1 MTDQIV
7 ALPLY
12 EPMYFNGVMHQT
24 WVNFF
29 DRLATLSNSA
39 DMIQLIELAQK
50 VGEQVSSQAV
60 QAQQGFEISTIQNTF
75 DLVQYSSMQ
84 HTEKFET
91 IPILPN
97 QTQELPPLQAV
108 FLCQEQPFSMV
119 GLPPSGVISP

>member
-1 MTDQIV
+1 MTDQII

-12 EPMYFNGVMHQT
+12 EPMYINGQLSPT

-29 DRLATLSNSA
+29 ESLVTLSNSA
-39 DMIQLIELAQK
+39 DMIKLVELAQN
-50 VGEQVSSQAV
+50 VGEQVSNQAV

-108 FLCQEQPFSMV
+108 FLCHEQPFSMV

>member
-1 MTDQIV
+1 MQIPKISHV
-7 ALPLY
+7 PIQQ
-12 EPMYFNGVMHQT
+12 PMYFNGVMHQA

-29 DRLATLSNSA
+29 ERLATLSNSA
-39 DMIQLIELAQK
+39 DMIQLVELAQK

-60 QAQQGFEISTIQNTF
+60 QGQHGFDIAT
-75 DLVQYSSMQ
+75 MQ
-84 HTEKFET
+84 HSFEAVPIT
-91 IPILPN
+91 IN